1 MRKVV
6 SALFISLDGV
16 VESPDQWQF
25 DAFDEDMGASMMTQ
39 LGQQD
44 AVLLGRVTYEEWAD
58 YWPTS
63 NDEPFASFINITPK
77 YVVSTTLDSV
87 EWANSTLIK
96 GNLAGEIDA
105 LKAQPGGI
113 IGTAGSPG
121 LVRSLL
127 RQGLVDELLLMIHPV
142 IAGKGKRLFADG
154 GDLKRLQLVE
164 SKITGSG
171 VAILTYRPRDKA

>member
-25 DAFDEDMGASMMTQ
+25 DVFDEDMGASMMSQ
-39 LGQQD
+39 LEQQD
-44 AVLLGRVTYEEWAD
+44 AVLLGRVTYADWAN

-63 NDEPFASFINITPK
+63 SDEPFASFINNTPK

-87 EWANSTLIK
+87 GGPNSTLIK
-96 GNLAGEIDA
+96 GTLAEEINA

-121 LVRSLL
+121 LVLSLL

-142 IAGKGKRLFADG
+142 IA
-154 GDLKRLQLVE
+154 
-164 SKITGSG
+164 
-171 VAILTYRPRDKA
+171 